1 MSDSNKIS
9 QEIID
14 LINTLKKVSSL
25 NEEIEKVISVI
36 TDCIKS
42 GRKILICGNG
52 GSAAEANHLAAE
64 FLVRLKP
71 DNNRPA
77 IPIISLSQNSS
88 VITACGNDFGF
99 DNIFSR
105 TLEGLGNTGD
115 VLISLS
121 TSGNSA
127 NVLNVIKSAKNKK
140 IKTISFLGKNG
151 GAVKNLSDIELL
163 VPSENVARIQECHL
177 FLGHFIFSEVEKKLF

>member
-140 IKTISFLGKNG
+140 IKTISFLGKKG
-151 GAVKNLSDIELL
+151 GAVKNLSDIEIL